1 MVAMQTNIC
10 DGAITL
16 FWTDRWLLGHRIADL
31 ATRLFATLPRRR
43 AAKWTVKEG
52 LSNQSWILDIQGA
65 LTVGAIAKFLS
76 AWDLM
81 GSVQLRPKI
90 ADNHFSCLPSNGKH
104 SAKASVKCLGTQR
117 RRTATTQLVAA
128 LQSSPRGFTLLLV
141 A

>member
-1 MVAMQTNIC
+1 MAQ
-10 DGAITL
+10 
-16 FWTDRWLLGHRIADL
+16 GHISLSPSHSAFCN
-31 ATRLFATLPRRR
+31 APRRR

-117 RRTATTQLVAA
+117 RRTATTQLVA
-128 LQSSPRGFTLLLV
+128 SSCPHREVYPSVGGLTRIGEEIR
-141 A
+141 